1 MSLYQG
7 IPCNFTL
14 QTFTEPLMP
23 TGAVLVTRESW
34 SQLHR
39 AIGLV
44 VETETNKAV
53 STGGGEPKAGSQ
65 GGLPGG
71 GIPQRI
77 GSQVGRASGMERM
90 TCAEPWQQEHPGRS
104 GQGQ

>member
-23 TGAVLVTRESW
+23 TGPVLVTREPW

-44 VETETNKAV
+44 AETETNKAERP
-53 STGGGEPKAGSQ
+53 GGGEPKAGSQ

-71 GIPQRI
+71 GIPRRI

-90 TCAEPWQQEHPGRS
+90 MCAEPWQQEHPGRS
-104 GQGQ
+104 GQRQ